1 VDCRYKAE
9 AGEDPAGVEEELKL
23 RVGGARRNLE
33 NVVETG
39 SAEGDGSVCVKD
51 SEGDLAFG
59 SGLRGRAMDS
69 GAAEAVAAVG
79 AVVVVVVVVVVIVDA
94 VVVSVVAVDL
104 AATAP
109 GGVVKVVAGA
119 VAGTGVERS
128 DVAGLAVPVVHG
140 FCNCG
145 VPRALHEVDAAG
157 DSRGPAWVVIV
168 WRSWAGGDSAERR
181 ASSGAAGETGET
193 GVGGPK

>member
-1 VDCRYKAE
+1 MAESKVDCRYKVE
-9 AGEDPAGVEEELKL
+9 AGEDPAGVDEELKL

-33 NVVETG
+33 DVVETG
-39 SAEGDGSVCVKD
+39 SADGEGSICVKD
-51 SEGDLAFG
+51 SAGVLASG

-69 GAAEAVAAVG
+69 GAAGAAAAVG
-79 AVVVVVVVVVVIVDA
+79 AIVCVVVVVDV
-94 VVVSVVAVDL
+94 
-104 AATAP
+104 AATAA
-109 GGVVKVVAGA
+109 GGVVEVVSGA
-119 VAGTGVERS
+119 VAGRGVERS
-128 DVAGLAVPVVHG
+128 DVAGLVVPVVHG

-157 DSRGPAWVVIV
+157 DSRGAAWAIIV
-168 WRSWAGGDSAERR
+168 WRSWTGGDSAERR